1 LSPTHIH
8 TKPGSK
14 VLSQVN
20 FSANH
25 AQECELTLLA
35 FIIRT
40 AEPSSSASGRENHLA
55 SVRRTI
61 PPQYRSHHPYRQQ
74 QQPRI
79 FHSPPL
85 ASGSGQ
91 MAYDHPTSASP
102 PTSYNALNSPTDIN
116 TIMAH
121 PAAQNFSDRRL
132 QSLRIEG
139 HALSNLPRPALP
151 QLPLNIRPS
160 FPPPGLPR
168 PPLYISHS
176 HRPVSALHS
185 HPRSRGRNPLLTGP
199 TSSIPSSTVLRIQAP
214 EFFPAAAAPTPHTH
228 SAISIPSQQSTEAER
243 TPPAASQATH
253 EMMAQDVIYSTPT
266 PP

>member
-1 LSPTHIH
+1 V
-8 TKPGSK
+8 K
-14 VLSQVN
+14 
-20 FSANH
+20 FSAGL
-25 AQECELTLLA
+25 AQEHELILLE

-40 AEPSSSASGRENHLA
+40 AEPSSSASGRENNLA

-74 QQPRI
+74 QQPRT

-91 MAYDHPTSASP
+91 MAYVDPTSARP
-102 PTSYNALNSPTDIN
+102 PTSYNALSLPMDIN
-116 TIMAH
+116 TIMVH
-121 PAAQNFSDRRL
+121 PAAQNLSDRRL
-132 QSLRIEG
+132 QSLRIED
-139 HALSNLPRPALP
+139 HALSNMLRPALP

-160 FPPPGLPR
+160 FPLPGLPR

-176 HRPVSALHS
+176 HRLVSALHS

-199 TSSIPSSTVLRIQAP
+199 TSSIPSSTMLRIQAP

-228 SAISIPSQQSTEAER
+228 SAISIPSQQSTEVER
-243 TPPAASQATH
+243 TPPAGSQTTH
-253 EMMAQDVIYSTPT
+253 EAMAQDVIYSTPA